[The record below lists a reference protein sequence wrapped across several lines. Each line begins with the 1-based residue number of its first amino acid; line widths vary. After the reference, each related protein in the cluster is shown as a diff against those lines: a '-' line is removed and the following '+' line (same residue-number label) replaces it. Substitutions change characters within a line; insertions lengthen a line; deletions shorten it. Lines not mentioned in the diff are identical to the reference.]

1 MPTEAGGLDHQFQ
14 WDATTD
20 TYSGPGALADV
31 SPQTYKMRRV
41 VRRTPTMVEK
51 SEPVRF
57 LTSRGDEI
65 TAYTVPGHELEIRE
79 GSVIDAGFENEA
91 VVLKRLA

>member
-1 MPTEAGGLDHQFQ
+1 
-14 WDATTD
+14 
-20 TYSGPGALADV
+20 
-31 SPQTYKMRRV
+31 MRRV
-41 VRRTPTMVEK
+41 VRRTPTTVEK

-79 GSVIDAGFENEA
+79 GSVIDAGFEDEA
-91 VVLKRLA
+91 VVVERLA